1 MWRSHVDKVHRC
13 LWCRSGSEVGKW
25 ESKSKSMSITIT
37 SQTERHR
44 IWKDRVMPKYWRCP
58 CREYKA
64 ARSGSRVDSRKN
76 NKFSAGGDPL
86 GVFYGETDGV
96 VDLDSNPCSCI
107 VKWTGL
113 GDCNHY
119 DGLVKFVIFLSISLP
134 TTFML
139 TALTHS

>member
-1 MWRSHVDKVHRC
+1 MWRSHVDKVHGC
-13 LWCRSGSEVGKW
+13 LCSRSGSVLIEVGKSG
-25 ESKSKSMSITIT
+25 SKSKSMSIIIT
-37 SQTERHR
+37 SRAERQR
-44 IWKDRVMPKYWRCP
+44 VCRDRETPKCWRCP

-107 VKWTGL
+107 VK
-113 GDCNHY
+113 
-119 DGLVKFVIFLSISLP
+119 
-134 TTFML
+134 
-139 TALTHS
+139 